1 MKLLILDR
9 DGVINYEHE
18 DFIKNPDEFIPI
30 PGSLDAITQINSLG
44 YTIVVCTNQ
53 SGLGRKLYT
62 VETLNQIHK
71 KMLDLVV
78 EHGGKID
85 SVFYCPHLPTDNCNC
100 RKPKTQM
107 IIDICTKFGL
117 PNAQN
122 IMMVGDS
129 IRDLQTIH
137 AAGGIPVLVKTG
149 NGIKTINDGKMPV
162 NTIVFENLLDFSQ
175 YLTDHFKG

>member
-18 DFIKNPDEFIPI
+18 DFIKTPEEWIPI
-30 PGSLDAITQINSLG
+30 PGSLEAIARINSLG
-44 YTIVVCTNQ
+44 YTVVVCTNQ
-53 SGLGRKLYT
+53 SGLSRKLYT

-71 KMLDLVV
+71 KMLDSVV

-85 SVFYCPHLPTDNCNC
+85 SVFYCPHLPIDNCNC

-107 IIDICTKFGL
+107 ITDICARFGL
-117 PNAQN
+117 KNAQN

-129 IRDLQTIH
+129 LRDLQTIH

-149 NGIKTINDGKMPV
+149 NGIKTINDAKIPD
-162 NTIVFENLLDFSQ
+162 NTIVFEDLLSFSN
-175 YLTDHFKG
+175 YLINKN